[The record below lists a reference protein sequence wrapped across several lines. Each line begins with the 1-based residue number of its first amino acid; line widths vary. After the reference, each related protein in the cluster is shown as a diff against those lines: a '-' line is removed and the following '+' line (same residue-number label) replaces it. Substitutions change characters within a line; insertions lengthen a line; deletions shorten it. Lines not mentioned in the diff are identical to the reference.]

1 MVELR
6 SLLNEPVSAGT
17 PLSWSQRDPTQPEVI
32 LAVAQAAYPEIE
44 AAVRGS
50 AGAFEGGCQQ
60 VALAWDKIKSSREDL
75 LKSLS
80 IEQGRSREDV
90 GREWAA
96 LERVVAV
103 WLESGIDLGRDRWE
117 PRGCTVVLL
126 SSSWPLFHSVKFL
139 LAAWLGGNPVI
150 LKPSEQASITVH
162 RMVETLRAAGESFH
176 SVQCLVGDREVGR
189 RLACHE
195 GVETVIFMGTFENG
209 MRVRQDTLS
218 RPAKEVLLHLGN
230 KNVTVF
236 GEHPDEDS
244 LDRSCADLVD
254 DAFSGAGQDCKSVSL
269 LFLPSRESEFVI
281 ERIHARARSFKI
293 GDPREGAWMGP
304 LQDPSRLDR
313 YLKFIGIS
321 EREGATVIMR
331 GKPLPG
337 PGKSWCVAPSLSL
350 YPEMRA
356 EDVRKS
362 VVLQTEI
369 LAPMISILPYR
380 DNSHLIALL
389 SSLNHA
395 HTCSLR
401 GGGLPDRSEI
411 PFSRVISDVP
421 LLSVDPAVSVH
432 YRKRNGNHALTGAEM
447 PFQLVRRHLK

>member
-1 MVELR
+1 M
-6 SLLNEPVSAGT
+6 AGST
-17 PLSWSQRDPTQPEVI
+17 Y
-32 LAVAQAAYPEIE
+32 AEID

-50 AGAFEGGCQQ
+50 VSVFPRGPERAS
-60 VALAWDKIKSSREDL
+60 LAWDRIRSFREDL
-75 LKSLS
+75 LESLS
-80 IEQGRSREDV
+80 IEQSRSREDV
-90 GREWAA
+90 EREWAA
-96 LERVVAV
+96 LERVVTV
-103 WLESGIDLGRDRWE
+103 WFEREGDPDRGDGGWE
-117 PRGCTVVLL
+117 PRGCTVALL

-139 LAAWLGGNPVI
+139 LAAWIGGNPVI

-162 RMVETLRAAGESFH
+162 RMVEKLRTGSDDFSA
-176 SVQCLVGDREVGR
+176 VQCLIGDREVGR

-236 GEHPDEDS
+236 GELGNGPN
-244 LDRSCADLVD
+244 LDRACADLVG

-269 LFLPSRESEFVI
+269 LFLPARESDGVV
-281 ERIHARARSFKI
+281 ERMHELSRSFKI

-321 EREGATVIMR
+321 EREGASVIMR

-337 PGKSWCVAPSLSL
+337 PEKSWCVAPTLSL
-350 YPEMRA
+350 YPEMNA
-356 EDVRKS
+356 EQLRKS

-380 DNSHLIALL
+380 DHAHLISLL

-401 GGGLPDRSEI
+401 GEGLPDRSEV
-411 PFSRVISDVP
+411 PFSRVVSGAS
-421 LLSVDPAVSVH
+421 LLSADPSVSVH
-432 YRKRNGNHALTGAEM
+432 YRKRNGNHALLGSEA
-447 PFQLVRRHLK
+447 PLQLMRHHLK

>member
-1 MVELR
+1 M
-6 SLLNEPVSAGT
+6 
-17 PLSWSQRDPTQPEVI
+17 
-32 LAVAQAAYPEIE
+32 
-44 AAVRGS
+44 
-50 AGAFEGGCQQ
+50 
-60 VALAWDKIKSSREDL
+60 
-75 LKSLS
+75 
-80 IEQGRSREDV
+80 
-90 GREWAA
+90 
-96 LERVVAV
+96 
-103 WLESGIDLGRDRWE
+103 
-117 PRGCTVVLL
+117 VLL

-162 RMVETLRAAGESFH
+162 MMVEKLWTGSDDFRA
-176 SVQCLVGDREVGR
+176 VQCLIGDREVGR

-236 GEHPDEDS
+236 GGLGTGPD
-244 LDRSCADLVD
+244 LDRACADLVV

-269 LFLPSRESEFVI
+269 LFLPTRECDTVV
-281 ERIHARARSFKI
+281 ERMHELSRSFKI

-321 EREGATVIMR
+321 EREGASVIMR

-337 PGKSWCVAPSLSL
+337 AGKSWCVAPTLSL
-350 YPEMRA
+350 YPEWNA
-356 EDVRKS
+356 EELRKS

-380 DNSHLIALL
+380 DHAHLISLL

-401 GGGLPDRSEI
+401 GEGLPDRSEI
-411 PFSRVISDVP
+411 PFSRVISGA
-421 LLSVDPAVSVH
+421 SVWSADPSVSVH
-432 YRKRNGNHALTGAEM
+432 YRKRNGNHALLGVKA
-447 PFQLVRRHLK
+447 PLQLMRRHLK